1 MNRSF
6 RHILDNLLGAG
17 LFVLAAIGAA
27 TVIVACTQSCSAQN
41 HTEYNIEDMTQAD
54 IDTLVENNEN
64 LNDMLNMAIHQ
75 LDAYRDYY
83 LSVEHMLDAAGINND
98 SPVIETDAGSDYLQF
113 KYIVDSLEEHNKWAQ
128 PAKK

>member
-54 IDTLVENNEN
+54 IDTLVNDNKI
-64 LNDMLNMAIHQ
+64 LNDSLNMAIHQNKILNDRLNMAIRQ

-83 LSVEHMLDAAGINND
+83 LSVEHLLDAAGIDAD
-98 SPVIETDAGSDYLQF
+98 SPVIETEAGSDYLQF
-113 KYIVDSLEEHNKWAQ
+113 KYI
-128 PAKK
+128 